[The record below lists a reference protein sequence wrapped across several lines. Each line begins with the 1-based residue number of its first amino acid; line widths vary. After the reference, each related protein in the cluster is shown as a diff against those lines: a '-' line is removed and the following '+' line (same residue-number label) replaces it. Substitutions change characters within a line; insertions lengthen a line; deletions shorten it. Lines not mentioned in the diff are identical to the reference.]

1 MLVDTHCHLD
11 ERYFE
16 SGSGPAIERAQAA
29 GVGVLVG
36 IGVGSLRA
44 AESAVA
50 LARNRP
56 DILAT
61 VGVHP
66 HDAAS
71 DSAELEAALER
82 LLQDERV
89 VAVGEIGLDYH
100 YDRSPRELQRQV
112 FARYVA
118 LAVRSNKPIVV
129 HTRNARADTLE
140 ILAAENAR
148 AVGGVIHCFSEDRE
162 FARAA
167 LELGF
172 DLSFSGILTFKN
184 AEPIREAA
192 AFAPEDRILVETD
205 SPFLA
210 PVPLRGKPCEPAYIV
225 HTAARLAALR
235 GASPERI
242 AEATTKNACRRFGP
256 ELARA
261 VDLCQTQGA

>member
-11 ERYFE
+11 GRYFE
-16 SGSGPAIERAQAA
+16 AGSGPAIERARAA
-29 GVGVLVG
+29 GVGALIG
-36 IGVGSLRA
+36 IGVGGLRA
-44 AESAVA
+44 AEGAVE
-50 LARNRP
+50 LAHRRG

-71 DSAELEAALER
+71 NTPELETALER
-82 LLQDERV
+82 LVVDERV
-89 VAVGEIGLDYH
+89 VGVGEIGLDYH
-100 YDRSPRELQRQV
+100 YDHSPRQVQREV

-118 LAVRSNKPIVV
+118 FAVRHKKPIVI

-140 ILAAENAR
+140 ILAAENAK

-184 AEPIREAA
+184 AEPIRDAA

-225 HTAARLAALR
+225 HTAARLAELR
-235 GASPERI
+235 KVSPARI
-242 AEATTKNACRRFGP
+242 AETTTKNACRRFGP
-256 ELARA
+256 ALAAA
-261 VDLCQTQGA
+261 VDLCQTVKA